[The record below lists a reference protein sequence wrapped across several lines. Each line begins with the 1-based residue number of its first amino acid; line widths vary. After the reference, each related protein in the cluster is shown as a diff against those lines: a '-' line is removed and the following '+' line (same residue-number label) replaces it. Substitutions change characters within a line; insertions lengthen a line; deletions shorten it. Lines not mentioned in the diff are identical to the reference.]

1 MKKTILIL
9 LLLISFSVSSQEIRK
24 KCITI
29 TEKKLPNY
37 KVKVIKT
44 NHCVEPKEITIR
56 SYVVTEWEKKKRKK
70 RKKRKNEKSKK

>member
-9 LLLISFSVSSQEIRK
+9 LLLISFSVSSQEIKK

-29 TEKKLPNY
+29 TEEKLPNY

-70 RKKRKNEKSKK
+70 RKKRKNEK

>member
-1 MKKTILIL
+1 MKNTILIL
-9 LLLISFSVSSQEIRK
+9 LLLISTTTFSQQIK
-24 KCITI
+24 KCITV
-29 TEKKLPNY
+29 EEEKLPNY

-70 RKKRKNEKSKK
+70 RKKKKK

>member
-9 LLLISFSVSSQEIRK
+9 LLLISFSVSSQEIKK
-24 KCITI
+24 KCVTI

-44 NHCVEPKEITIR
+44 NYCVEPKEITIR
-56 SYVVTEWEKKKRKK
+56 TYITTEWEKKKRKK
-70 RKKRKNEKSKK
+70 RKKRKNEK

>member
-9 LLLISFSVSSQEIRK
+9 LLLISFSVSSQEIKK

-44 NHCVEPKEITIR
+44 NHCVEPKEITIQT
-56 SYVVTEWEKKKRKK
+56 YIITEWEKKKRKK
-70 RKKRKNEKSKK
+70 RKKRKNEQ

>member
-56 SYVVTEWEKKKRKK
+56 SYVITEWEKKKRKK
-70 RKKRKNEKSKK
+70 RKKRKNEK

>member
-1 MKKTILIL
+1 MKKITLIL
-9 LLLISFSVSSQEIRK
+9 LLLISFSVSSQEIKK

-37 KVKVIKT
+37 KVQVIKT

-56 SYVVTEWEKKKRKK
+56 SYVVTEWERKKRKK
-70 RKKRKNEKSKK
+70 RKKRKNEQ